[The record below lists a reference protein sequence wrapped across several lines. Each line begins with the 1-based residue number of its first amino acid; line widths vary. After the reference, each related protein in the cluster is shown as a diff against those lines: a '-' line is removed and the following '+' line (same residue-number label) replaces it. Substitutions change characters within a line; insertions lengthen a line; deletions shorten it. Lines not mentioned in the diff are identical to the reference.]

1 MEHKKVMA
9 LRKKVMDP
17 RGSLQVYP
25 RLDSEYRLK
34 RSLNFD
40 MVRSEI
46 FLKRYEDKR
55 VHFFQFSTKSA
66 TLLKWVACAL
76 IGFFVGIIAFLMA
89 RFEDFLI

>member
-1 MEHKKVMA
+1 MKKLEHKQVMA

-17 RGSLQVYP
+17 RGSFAVYP

-46 FLKRYEDKR
+46 FVKRFEDKR
-55 VHFFQFSTKSA
+55 V
-66 TLLKWVACAL
+66 
-76 IGFFVGIIAFLMA
+76 
-89 RFEDFLI
+89 